1 LEVVDAK
8 VQEKQRS
15 TDQHHVPE
23 KQMIF
28 RLVFAI
34 SRFCVGRKLVLGT
47 ERSLV
52 TGIAGGVIAAGIL
65 STLLIFDL
73 RWQRCCSKYYKLW
86 EDMGLLWLNGDV
98 YK

>member
-1 LEVVDAK
+1 MSWRGGVETLGILILDIGGERCHI
-8 VQEKQRS
+8 QEKQRS

-52 TGIAGGVIAAGIL
+52 IGIAGGVIAAGIL
-65 STLLIFDL
+65 STLLIFFL
-73 RWQRCCSKYYKLW
+73 EVAKMLFKVL
-86 EDMGLLWLNGDV
+86 
-98 YK
+98 

>member
-1 LEVVDAK
+1 MWKFRWVREGLRCGVFSLGIGGERCHI
-8 VQEKQRS
+8 QEKQRS

-34 SRFCVGRKLVLGT
+34 SGFCVGRKLVLGT

-52 TGIAGGVIAAGIL
+52 IGIAGGVIAAGIL
-65 STLLIFDL
+65 SLLIFD
-73 RWQRCCSKYYKLW
+73 
-86 EDMGLLWLNGDV
+86 
-98 YK
+98 